1 MYMLN
6 DLRATLYETFGYLLP
21 GIVFLTALVILF
33 WAIYLPASPL
43 GYVELSFQMIAALLL
58 LAYFFGHLN
67 QALGNLLT
75 KILRSPEETVLS
87 KGQSGSMPHH
97 LVHIAQTRASAL
109 LGIDLS
115 EINPEW
121 LFRICDET
129 LVQRGVCTDREIYQY
144 REGFYRGLTVSFFA
158 LTVSL
163 MVRTVIPGASLKL
176 GSSVQ
181 AMNTPELLF
190 FILLSAS
197 GVWLAFRRYS
207 RFSRYRVSH
216 AIIGFLVLPE
226 PEKIKDHI
234 EESKNA

>member
-1 MYMLN
+1 MLN
-6 DLRATLYETFGYLLP
+6 DFQATLYDTFGYLLP
-21 GIVFLTALVILF
+21 GIVFLTALAILF
-33 WAIYLPASPL
+33 WAIYLPTYSL
-43 GYVELSFQMIAALLL
+43 GYVDLSFQMIAALLL

-75 KILRSPEETVLS
+75 KVFRSPEEVVLS
-87 KGQSGSMPHH
+87 KGQSGSMPYH
-97 LVHIAQTRASAL
+97 LVHGAKTRASAL
-109 LGIDLS
+109 VGIDLS
-115 EINPEW
+115 EIKPEW
-121 LFRICDET
+121 LFRICDEM

-144 REGFYRGLTVSFFA
+144 REGFYRGLIVSFFA

-163 MVRTVIPGASLKL
+163 IVRTVIPGASLKL
-176 GSSVQ
+176 AGSVQ
-181 AMNTPELLF
+181 AMTTPELLF

-197 GVWLAFRRYS
+197 GVWLSFRRYR

-226 PEKIKDHI
+226 PERMKDHI